1 MKQISGLFLSAF
13 VAFITFTAVAQEQ
26 HSPAIIRQAAFFDQ
40 TPALKDMPMLMPK
53 AKDNSWKWIVKNESL
68 GIRNDVNN
76 DVITDELSVQKT
88 KGTKAVN
95 GPITTIEGIGNVN
108 GVYPPDPNGAVG
120 PNHYFQMMNLS
131 FSIYDKQGTKLYG
144 PVANSTLWNGFP
156 GPWTGSNDGDPIVLY
171 DHLADRW
178 VASQFAVYTSNNKY
192 YELIA
197 VSQTGDPLG
206 AWNRYA
212 FEFNDFP
219 DYPKLSVWPDGYY
232 ATFHMFSGNYKGM
245 AAVAFERNKMLNGD
259 PTAQMVYFGEYA
271 SRYGFLPA
279 DLDGDPPP
287 PGTPC
292 NIVGINFWGNQN
304 MEIWKLIPDWS
315 NTANSTFMLDVVL
328 PTNSFNTNI
337 SGIPQPGTSNQLD
350 AITNIL
356 MFRLPYRN
364 FGTHSSIV
372 ANHTVRVGNTA
383 GIRWYELRNTG
394 SGWTIYQQSTY
405 QPDNHNRW
413 MGSIALAANGNIALG
428 YSVSS
433 STVYPSIRYTGRT
446 PDAPPGVMNISE
458 VEITPGGTSQT
469 GISRWGDYS
478 CMNVDPSADSVF
490 WFTAEYMKGSGWGTK
505 IASFDFGEL
514 QPPAAFAG
522 EDAAICVNELFE
534 ASATAQNQSSVL
546 WTTSGDGIFQNATIL
561 NTKYLRGN
569 GDIANGSVTLTLTAY
584 GFQAGWQHS
593 DDILVTIIKQPL
605 ANAGNDTTIYY
616 NQPLILNG
624 VAENYSSVIWATSGD
639 GNFTDPSAL
648 NPSYFPGTSDISSG
662 QVVLTF
668 MAHAIEP
675 CVGSDLDMI
684 TVMIDQTTGAHTPLS
699 IESSILVRPNP
710 TTGVF
715 SVEFSELNEM
725 DISVSISDLSGN
737 RVMVRNFR
745 RTDSRPIELD
755 LSNQPKGV
763 YLLEVT
769 AGTSK
774 YLQRVVKE

>member
-1 MKQISGLFLSAF
+1 MKKISGLFLSAF
-13 VAFITFTAVAQEQ
+13 ISFITITAVAQEQ

-68 GIRNDVNN
+68 EIRNETNN

-131 FSIYDKQGTKLYG
+131 FSIYDKLGTKLYG

-156 GPWTGSNDGDPIVLY
+156 GPWTGTNDGDPIVLY

-178 VASQFAVYTSNNKY
+178 VASQFAVNTSNNKY

-206 AWNRYA
+206 SWNRYA
-212 FEFNDFP
+212 FEFDDFP

-232 ATFHMFSGNYKGM
+232 ATFHMFSGSYKGM
-245 AAVAFERNKMLNGD
+245 AAVAFERNKMLAGD

-337 SGIPQPGTSNQLD
+337 NGIPQPGTSNQLD

-364 FGTHSSIV
+364 FGTHSSIL

-413 MGSIALAANGNIALG
+413 MGSIAMAANGNIALG

-446 PDAPPGVMNISE
+446 PDAPTGVMNISE

-469 GISRWGDYS
+469 GITRWGDYS
-478 CMNVDPSADSVF
+478 CMNADPSSDSVF

-522 EDAAICVNELFE
+522 EDASICVDELFE

-584 GFQAGWQHS
+584 GFQAGWQ
-593 DDILVTIIKQPL
+593 DTDEVLVTIIQQPL
-605 ANAGNDTTIYY
+605 AHAGNDTTIHY
-616 NQPLILNG
+616 NQPLNLNG
-624 VAENYSSVIWATSGD
+624 IAENYSSVTWATSGD
-639 GNFTDPSAL
+639 GYFTDPSAL
-648 NPSYFPGTSDISSG
+648 NPSYYPGTSDISNG

-675 CVGSDLDMI
+675 CIGSDMDMM
-684 TVMIDQTTGAHTPLS
+684 TVVIDPTTDTRTPLS
-699 IESSILVRPNP
+699 IESSIVVRPNP
-710 TTGVF
+710 TNGVF
-715 SVEFSELNEM
+715 SIEFSELIEM
-725 DISVSISDLSGN
+725 DLSVSISDISGN
-737 RVMVRNFR
+737 RVMVRNVR
-745 RTDSRPIELD
+745 SSESRPVEFD

-763 YLLEVT
+763 YLLEVS
-769 AGTSK
+769 AGAYK
-774 YLQRVVKE
+774 YSQRVVKE